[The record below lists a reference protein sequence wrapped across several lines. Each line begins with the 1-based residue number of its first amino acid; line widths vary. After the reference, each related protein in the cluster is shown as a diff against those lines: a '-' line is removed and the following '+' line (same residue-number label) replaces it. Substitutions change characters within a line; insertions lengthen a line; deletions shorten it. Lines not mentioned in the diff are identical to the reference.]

1 LIKPGKNIVALSGGI
16 GGAKLA
22 LGLYHV
28 LAPHGLT
35 VVTNTGDDFE
45 HLGLHISPDTDTV
58 MYTLAG
64 VSNSELGWGRE
75 NETWN
80 FMESLVRLGGEDWF
94 RLGDRDLATSVLRTH
109 ELGNGKKLGEITA
122 TLVSRLEVNAR
133 VIPMTDDPVRTIVEV
148 EHGDLPF
155 QNYFVR
161 DACNHVVNGFRF
173 DGADRAMPGP
183 GILDALEDPELDG
196 IIVCPSNPYISID
209 PILAIPGIRQALVN
223 TRVPVVAVSP
233 IIGGDAVKGPTAKI
247 MRELGVHVSSLSVAR
262 HYSDF
267 LNGIIVD
274 SSENLTRS
282 AAGMAV
288 LKVPTLMK
296 SLEDKKFI
304 ALEAIKFAG
313 QVR

>member
-1 LIKPGKNIVALSGGI
+1 MPGKSIVALSGGI

-35 VVTNTGDDFE
+35 VITNTGDDFE

-64 VSNSELGWGRE
+64 INNRESGWGRE

-109 ELGNGKKLGEITA
+109 ELGNGKMLGEITA
-122 TLVSRLEVNAR
+122 TLVSRLGVNAR
-133 VIPMTDDPVRTIVEV
+133 VLPMTDDHVRTMVEV
-148 EHGDLPF
+148 EHGELSF
-155 QNYFVR
+155 QTYFVR
-161 DACNHVVNGFRF
+161 DACNHVVNGFHF
-173 DGADRAMPGP
+173 DGADQATPGP
-183 GILDALEDPELDG
+183 GILDALGNPELDA

-223 TRVPVVAVSP
+223 TSVPVIAVSP
-233 IIGGDAVKGPTAKI
+233 IIGGEAVKGPTAKI
-247 MRELGVHVSSLSVAR
+247 MRELGVHVSSLSIAR
-262 HYSDF
+262 HYSEF

-274 SSENLTRS
+274 SSDDLTRS
-282 AAGMAV
+282 MAGLDV
-288 LKVPTLMK
+288 LKVSTLMK
-296 SLEDKKFI
+296 TVEDKKFV
-304 ALEAIKFAG
+304 ALEAIKFAR
-313 QVR
+313 QIR